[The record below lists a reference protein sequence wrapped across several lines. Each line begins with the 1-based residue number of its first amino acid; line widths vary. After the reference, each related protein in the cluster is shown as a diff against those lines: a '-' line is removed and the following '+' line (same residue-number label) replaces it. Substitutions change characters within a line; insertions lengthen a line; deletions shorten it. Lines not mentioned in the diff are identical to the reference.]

1 MSSLYPSL
9 QQSISNI
16 SSGKGNGGGS
26 LFFFA
31 RVNDIVLSPNT
42 ETSNFFTD
50 AGGWAGL
57 GSIKFTPLNAKPDN
71 DKPSSLIA
79 KPLFN
84 NISKY
89 PLLNEIVLI
98 LSAPSYDLN
107 ERPNAKTFYYLTT
120 VGLWNSIHHNAF
132 PDIATYKGGELNF
145 GHTFTEKEGIRS
157 LLPEEG
163 DVLLEGRW
171 GNSIRFS
178 STTKQKQPNNP
189 WSSTGEVGMP
199 ITIIRNNQT
208 NVDVN
213 SNPWVPIYEDPNN
226 DGSSIYICAGQDI
239 PLEYA
244 SKNLQSFGVT
254 IGSAFNSSLQIP
266 DPAFPNLDQSPK
278 QADNLK

>member
-16 SSGKGNGGGS
+16 SSGKGNGGKS

-31 RVNDIVLSPNT
+31 RVNDIVLST
-42 ETSNFFTD
+42 ETRTSNFFQE

-57 GSIKFTPLNAKPDN
+57 GSIKFTPIGTVVDNGKPTN
-71 DKPSSLIA
+71 LIA

-89 PLLNEIVLI
+89 PILEELVLI
-98 LSAPSYDLN
+98 LNAPSYGLN
-107 ERPNAKTFYYLTT
+107 DDPQAKTFYYLTT
-120 VGLWNSIHHNAF
+120 VGLWNSVQHNAF
-132 PDIATYKGGELNF
+132 PDIKTYKGGELNF
-145 GHTFTEKEGIRS
+145 GKTFVEKENIRN

-163 DVLLEGRW
+163 DILIEGRF

-178 STTKQKQPNNP
+178 STTKQKAINNP
-189 WSSTGEVGMP
+189 WSSQGDVGMP

-208 NVDVN
+208 NIDIN
-213 SNPWVPIYEDPNN
+213 PNPWVPIYEDPNN
-226 DGSSIYICAGQDI
+226 DGTSIYLCAGQEI

-244 SKNLQSFGVT
+244 SKNLQSYSVT
-254 IGSAFNSSLQIP
+254 IGAAFNSSLQIP
-266 DPAFPNLDQSPK
+266 DPPFPSPDVSPN
-278 QADNLK
+278 QADNLR